1 MTPRT
6 GVPAAAVRGYVGRVW
21 TTEPRLIARMV
32 DLGREARA
40 LATDD
45 TFGADTVAAYRDAI
59 EELSAE
65 LRRRCA
71 TTDELAEEFYV
82 RHAELERLAEAA
94 CRETPRAEL
103 SPVVL
108 LNAAVFE
115 VAQALAGAAP
125 RRPSAN

>member
-6 GVPAAAVRGYVGRVW
+6 GIPAAAVRGYVGEVW

-40 LATDD
+40 LATDC
-45 TFGADTVAAYRDAI
+45 TFGADTVAAYRLAI

-82 RHAELERLAEAA
+82 HHAELARLAEAA
-94 CRETPRAEL
+94 CCLAPWVEL

-115 VAQALAGAAP
+115 VGQAAAGAT